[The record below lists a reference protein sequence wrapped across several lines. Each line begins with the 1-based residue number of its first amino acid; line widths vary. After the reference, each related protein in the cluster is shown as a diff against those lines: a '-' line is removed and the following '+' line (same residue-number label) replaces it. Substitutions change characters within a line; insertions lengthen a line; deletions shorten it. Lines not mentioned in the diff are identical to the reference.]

1 MTTALPLVTTYALID
16 DVLAAFREPLAED
29 GPGYRG
35 HVYRMFN
42 FARALVADSSQDDTL
57 ALAAA
62 FHDLGI
68 WSDGTFDYLE
78 PSAERAKTYI
88 ATRRPDL
95 DAPEVA
101 RLILLH
107 HKLTRCPP
115 DAGPLAEAF
124 RRADL
129 VDLSLGAVRFGLSR
143 ELIEEARAAFPN
155 AGFHRGLVRV
165 GAGWAARHPSR
176 PLPMLKW

>member
-1 MTTALPLVTTYALID
+1 MASPPPLVTSYALID
-16 DVLAAFREPLAED
+16 EVLLAWRDALGDDAA
-29 GPGYRG
+29 GYAG

-42 FARALVADSSQDDTL
+42 FARALVGDPSRDDTL
-57 ALAAA
+57 AIAAA

-68 WSDGTFDYLE
+68 WSDSTFDYLE
-78 PSAERAKTYI
+78 PSAERASAYL
-88 ATRRPDL
+88 AERRPDL

-107 HKLTRCPP
+107 HKLLRCPP

-124 RRADL
+124 RR
-129 VDLSLGAVRFGLSR
+129 DLSLGALRFGLAR
-143 ELIEEARAAFPN
+143 DYVAEARAAFPN

>member
-1 MTTALPLVTTYALID
+1 MTSPPLVTTYALID
-16 DVLAAFREPLAED
+16 DVLAAWREALGDD
-29 GPGYRG
+29 GAGYVG

-42 FARALVADSSQDDTL
+42 FARALVADPSRDDTL
-57 ALAAA
+57 AVAAA

-78 PSAERAKTYI
+78 PSAERASAYL
-88 ATRRPDL
+88 AERRPDL

-129 VDLSLGAVRFGLSR
+129 IDLSLGAVRFGLPR
-143 ELIEEARAAFPN
+143 EYVEEARAAFPN
-155 AGFHRGLVRV
+155 AGFHRGLLRV

-176 PLPMLKW
+176 PLPMVKW